1 MLCVRTGA
9 WGGGVNAS
17 VAALPVPI
25 APVMPST
32 YGETSGS
39 VLRTQSLGA
48 GGAGGGGARMAI
60 WASKL
65 LELVHSWCQ
74 GRRRGRGGG
83 GRENEAMTARRCGG
97 RAGSHRGRAGRAQ
110 RGRRGQPARAA
121 ETARFLQIAA
131 CMQHTNEIR
140 K

>member
-60 WASKL
+60 WASTCCS
-65 LELVHSWCQ
+65 SWSTA
-74 GRRRGRGGG
+74 GAKVAAAGG
-83 GRENEAMTARRCGG
+83 AAA
-97 RAGSHRGRAGRAQ
+97 AGKTKQ
-110 RGRRGQPARAA
+110 
-121 ETARFLQIAA
+121 
-131 CMQHTNEIR
+131 
-140 K
+140 